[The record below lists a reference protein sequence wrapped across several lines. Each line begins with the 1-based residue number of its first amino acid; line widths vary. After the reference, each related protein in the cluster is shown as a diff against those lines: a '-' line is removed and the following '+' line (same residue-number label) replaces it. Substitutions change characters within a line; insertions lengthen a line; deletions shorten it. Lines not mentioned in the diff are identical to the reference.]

1 MRANLPPR
9 LSPSVEPPSNGMEL
23 QQRQRYVPYTHERNY
38 ACRIT
43 ECTFRGLRSVILEN
57 QIIRIS
63 VAADKGADIY
73 EFLHKPTDTEFLL
86 RTPLGLRSQP
96 PVLPTIN
103 LREGSFSDFYEGGW
117 QELLPAAGD
126 FACEFKGAQFGQ
138 HGEVAL
144 LPWSYRIAEDTP
156 ERIAVTF
163 SVDTT
168 RTPFHL
174 DRTMVLEDGKPA
186 LQIREKLRNNGDEPM
201 EFMWAHHPA
210 FGWPFLE
217 EGCQIDLPRCEVV
230 VLASE
235 APPTS
240 RLVEQ
245 EGEWPRVKGKNGT
258 VVDLSRMPG
267 PEAKAHDLAFLRG
280 FKEGRCSITNH
291 RSGLSFHLS
300 WQNKVF
306 PYLWYWQ
313 VTRGAFGYPWY
324 GTTYN
329 LALEPHSSLF
339 PMLQRAI
346 EQGHALKLGP
356 DAELSTELEAAI
368 SLAA

>member
-1 MRANLPPR
+1 MQASLPPR
-9 LSPSVEPPSNGMEL
+9 LWQFGKPPSKGMEL
-23 QQRQRYVPYTHERNY
+23 HERQRYVPYTGERNY

-43 ECTFRGLRSVILEN
+43 ECVFRGLRCVVLEN
-57 QIIRIS
+57 QVIRIS

-86 RTPLGLRSQP
+86 RTPLGVRAQA

-126 FACEFKGAQFGQ
+126 FPSECKGAQLGQ

-144 LPWSYRIAEDTP
+144 LPCSYHIIEDSP

-174 DRTMVLEDGKPA
+174 DRTLIIEDGRI
-186 LQIREKLRNNGDEPM
+186 LQIREKLRNKGDELM

-217 EGCQIDLPRCEVV
+217 EGCQIELPPCEVV

-235 APPTS
+235 LPPTS

-245 EGEWPRVKGKNGT
+245 KADWPRAKGKDGA

-267 PEAKAHDLAFLRG
+267 PESKAHDLAFLRG
-280 FKEGRCSITNH
+280 LAERRYSIKNP
-291 RSGLSFHLS
+291 RSRWTFHLS
-300 WQNKVF
+300 WQSKIF

-324 GTTYN
+324 GSTYN
-329 LALEPHSSLF
+329 LALEPHSCLS

-346 EQGHALKLGP
+346 EQGFALKLGP
-356 DAELSTELEAAI
+356 AAELSTELEAAI
-368 SLAA
+368 SQAV